1 MTIVSITQFCRRPG
15 APSLPT
21 LRKIIDSHPD
31 FPVVERGH
39 QGLRWKIDTEAAERF
54 LQSLREPARM
64 DPERRRQLIKELGL
78 EFVGGDDV

>member
-21 LRKIIDSHPD
+21 LRKIIDRHPD

-39 QGLRWKIDTEAAERF
+39 RGLRWKIDAEAAERF
-54 LQSLREPARM
+54 LQSLREPAPI
-64 DPERRRQLIKELGL
+64 DPVRRRQLIAEMGL
-78 EFVGGDDV
+78 ELAGEDDV